1 MSNRRLM
8 QRGDTII
15 EVLISIAV
23 VSVILGGAFVTTRRS
38 QEGVRDSQEHAQA
51 LKLVESQLEQLR
63 AEATKTGAVFTTG
76 APFCMYN
83 RAPVSTA
90 GPTGA
95 DCKQSSSGQSSTQQP
110 YYNLSITRT
119 TSNGGY
125 LFAIQAQWDS
135 VTGHGAAQEQMVYR
149 LYQ

>member
-1 MSNRRLM
+1 MSVRKLA

-63 AEATKTGAVFTTG
+63 AEATKTGDVFTAGT
-76 APFCMYN
+76 PFCMYN

-90 GPTGA
+90 GPSGA
-95 DCKQSSSGQSSTQQP
+95 NCKQNSGGQPSTENP
-110 YYNLSITRT
+110 YYSLSITRA
-119 TSNGGY
+119 TSNDGF
-125 LFAIQAQWDS
+125 LFTIKAEWDS
-135 VTGHGAAQEQMVYR
+135 VTGNGKAQEQMVYR
-149 LYQ
+149 LYD